1 MSAWIGQHPELFVG
15 GTMLVGLVI
24 FLIGALNDRP

>member
-1 MSAWIGQHPELFVG
+1 MSAWIGAHPELFVG
-15 GTMLVGLVI
+15 GGMFVALII

>member
-1 MSAWIGQHPELFVG
+1 MMAWIGAHPELFVG
-15 GTMLVGLVI
+15 GVTLVGLAI